1 MMNKCPVCGYSPD
14 SKIDYRTAIF
24 NLLGKKQSHIS
35 KLLKKT
41 INFVIKY
48 IPSER
53 DNKKVYEFLQSIN
66 KVDDKNIKFALEQ
79 YLNAKYYMEQKGLSY
94 LKAIIINIGKD
105 SKIKREME
113 RKKYGSIPKEKIL

>member
-1 MMNKCPVCGYSPD
+1 MNKCPVCGYSPD
-14 SKIDYRTAIF
+14 SKIDYRTAIS
-24 NLLGKKQSHIS
+24 NLLEKRPSHIS

-53 DNKKVYEFLQSIN
+53 DNKKVYEFLQSISEI
-66 KVDDKNIKFALEQ
+66 DDRNVQFSLKQ
-79 YLNAKYYMEQKGLSY
+79 YLNTKYYLEQKGLSY

-105 SKIKREME
+105 SKIKKKME
-113 RKKYGSIPKEKIL
+113 RKKYGSIPKERIL

>member
-1 MMNKCPVCGYSPD
+1 MNKCPVCGYSPD
-14 SKIDYRTAIF
+14 SKIDYRTAIS
-24 NLLGKKQSHIS
+24 NLLDERPSHIS

-66 KVDDKNIKFALEQ
+66 KIDDRNIKFALEQ

-113 RKKYGSIPKEKIL
+113 RKKYGSIPKERTL